1 MYGIMGERTFKQ
13 EVRRSSLSWLLVLGF
28 WCFHL
33 GLLVAGALGCSG
45 SLALAPGTDG
55 SSCGACRCPAHR
67 GLRSRMVRGLLLEA
81 GPDTGTRASPG
92 SSLWDTDAVQHGT
105 RVLGRLKETG
115 SSAPDPEAES

>member
-1 MYGIMGERTFKQ
+1 MGERTFKQ

-55 SSCGACRCPAHR
+55 SSCRWGLQMLGPR
-67 GLRSRMVRGLLLEA
+67 GLTSRMVRGLLLEA